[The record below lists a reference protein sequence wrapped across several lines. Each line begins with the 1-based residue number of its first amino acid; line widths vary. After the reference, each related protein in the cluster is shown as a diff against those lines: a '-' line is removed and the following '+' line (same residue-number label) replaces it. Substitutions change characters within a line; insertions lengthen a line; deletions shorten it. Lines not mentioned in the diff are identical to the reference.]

1 MHRSVSLVTVCV
13 ALAFGCVSHARAAGE
28 PDDTTCIIKPRV
40 TVQLGSPIAGLLAAT
55 LVDRGDSV
63 TKGQVVAQLESSV
76 DQATLALDRLKAA
89 NDTAEKVEQAD
100 MELSRREMERKQ
112 FLVDQK
118 IANLNSLDELKTKV
132 REGELRVQQAQM
144 DRKVAELTAER
155 SLRELELKSIR
166 SPIDGVVIE
175 RKLSA
180 GEYTYEQTSIMTL
193 AQIDP
198 LSVELVVPGERY
210 GTIKVGMVATV
221 HPRPPVGGDYPAK
234 VEVVDPVIDAAS
246 DTFGVRLVL
255 PNPQHTIPAGIRC
268 DVDWDTHKAAS
279 Q

>member
-1 MHRSVSLVTVCV
+1 MRKTMCLLLLLPIC
-13 ALAFGCVSHARAAGE
+13 LAPRAQAADE
-28 PDDTTCIIKPRV
+28 PDETTCIIKPRV
-40 TVQLGSPIAGLLAAT
+40 TVQLGSPIAGTLSAT
-55 LVDRGDSV
+55 LVDRGDNV

-76 DQATLALDRLKAA
+76 DQATYALDKLKAS
-89 NDTAEKVEQAD
+89 NDTAIRSEQAD
-100 MELSRREMERKQ
+100 RELAQREMERKQ

-118 IANLNSLDELKTKV
+118 IANLNSLDELQTKV
-132 REGELRVQQAQM
+132 REGDLRVQQAEM

-155 SLRELELKSIR
+155 SARELALKSIR

-180 GEYTYEQTSIMTL
+180 GEYIYEQTSIMTL

-198 LSVELVVPGERY
+198 LSVELVVPVERY
-210 GTIKVGMVATV
+210 GRIKVGDVATIL
-221 HPRPPVGGDYPAK
+221 PRPPVRGAYAAK

-246 DTFGVRLVL
+246 NTFGVRLSL
-255 PNPQHTIPAGIRC
+255 ANPRHTIPAGIRC
-268 DVDWDTHKAAS
+268 DVDWGNGKSAG

>member
-1 MHRSVSLVTVCV
+1 VYLARPTTVLLL
-13 ALAFGCVSHARAAGE
+13 LAAICAAPAARAADV

-63 TKGQVVAQLESSV
+63 SKGQVVAQLESSV
-76 DQATLALDRLKAA
+76 DQATLALDKLKAA
-89 NDTAEKVEQAD
+89 NDTAVQVEQAD
-100 MELSRREMERKQ
+100 KELSQREMDRKQ

-118 IANLNSLDELKTKV
+118 IANLNSLDELQTKV
-132 REGELRVQQAQM
+132 REGELRVQQAEM

-155 SLRELELKSIR
+155 STRELALKSIR
-166 SPIDGVVIE
+166 SPIDGVVID

-180 GEYTYEQTSIMTL
+180 GEYIYEQTSIMAL

-198 LSVELVVPGERY
+198 LSVEIVVPVERY
-210 GTIKVGMVATV
+210 GSIKVGAVATV
-221 HPRPPVGGDYPAK
+221 HPRAPVGGAYPAK

-246 DTFGVRLVL
+246 NTFGVRLML
-255 PNPQHTIPAGIRC
+255 PNPRHTIPAGIRC
-268 DVDWDTHKAAS
+268 DVDWDNRKTAG

>member
-1 MHRSVSLVTVCV
+1 MRNV
-13 ALAFGCVSHARAAGE
+13 AYLLLLLPLCLSSRPVMAAADE
-28 PDDTTCIIKPRV
+28 ADDTTCIIKPRV
-40 TVQLGSPIAGLLAAT
+40 TVQLGSPVAGVLSAT
-55 LVDRGDSV
+55 MVDRGDSV
-63 TKGQVVAQLESSV
+63 TKGEVVATIESSV
-76 DQATLALDRLKAA
+76 DQATYALDALKAA
-89 NDTAEKVEQAD
+89 NDTAVRAEQAD
-100 MELSRREMERKQ
+100 KELTQREVDRKQ

-118 IANLNSLDELKTKV
+118 IANLNSLDELQTKV

-155 SLRELELKSIR
+155 SARELALKSIR

-180 GEYTYEQTSIMTL
+180 GEYIYEQTSIMTL

-198 LSVELVVPGERY
+198 LSVEVVVPVDRY
-210 GTIKVGMVATV
+210 GSIKVGAVATV
-221 HPRPPVGGDYPAK
+221 HPRPPVGGAYPAK

-246 DTFGVRLVL
+246 NTFGVRLTL
-255 PNPQHTIPAGIRC
+255 PNPNHTIPAGIRC
-268 DVDWDTHKAAS
+268 DVDWAPGKAPG

>member
-1 MHRSVSLVTVCV
+1 
-13 ALAFGCVSHARAAGE
+13 
-28 PDDTTCIIKPRV
+28 V

-55 LVDRGDSV
+55 LVDRGDNV

-76 DQATLALDRLKAA
+76 DQATLALDKLKAA

-100 MELSRREMERKQ
+100 KELSQREMERKQ

-118 IANLNSLDELKTKV
+118 IANLNSLDELQTKV

-155 SLRELELKSIR
+155 STRELALKSIR

-180 GEYTYEQTSIMTL
+180 GEYIYEQTSIMTL

-198 LSVELVVPGERY
+198 LSVELVAPVDRY

-221 HPRPPVGGDYPAK
+221 HARPPVGGAYPAK

-246 DTFGVRLVL
+246 NTFGVRLIL

-268 DVDWDTHKAAS
+268 DVDWDAHKAPG